1 MNRCQILVA
10 LLALS
15 VAVSVGDAVADG
27 PGIEHAGVKVGRVGF
42 IDRALNLVQLDD
54 GTELRTTDARLL
66 RNITEG
72 ELVKVD
78 FTYDGDKNVLNSI
91 EPTAPDTPLGAIPEA
106 IDGITSH

>member
-1 MNRCQILVA
+1 MNRCQILVT

-27 PGIEHAGVKVGRVGF
+27 PGSEHAGVKVGRVGF

-66 RNITEG
+66 QTITEG
-72 ELVKVD
+72 EWVKVD
-78 FTYDGDKNVLNSI
+78 FTYDGDKNMVNSI
-91 EPTAPDTPLGAIPEA
+91 EPAEPDTPLGAIPGA
-106 IDGITSH
+106 VDGITSH